1 MSKNSKGQVSAI
13 SQISADWLS
22 LCNEGVSTLPFLRP
36 EWFTAFTNSFGDKI
50 KVLTTQ
56 KDSRLTAIL
65 PLSSVSGDLHG
76 VPVRILRSV
85 YNLNTPRFDL
95 IHANDPDSRHEMTR
109 ELWESIKN
117 DSSWDV
123 LEFRLV
129 PHESWL
135 HDILLLADGEGHRT
149 GIWEMDGAPYVAIPE
164 GETVDDA
171 VKSYFSGSRKR
182 FNKELDRRLR
192 RLQEMGSVDFCV
204 TDDYDAATMRTFFE
218 VESSGWKGRMGTAAA
233 NDPNVVRLHEEFASS
248 SAVRGALST
257 YQLKLDGK
265 TIAISLNIRFG
276 SKIAHWK
283 TAYDESYSQYAPG
296 NLLFRELVRNC
307 ARGGISEIDLLSP
320 ALPYKLVWSTGVR
333 EHSALYVFRKGLVGK
348 LLWAWKFKLA
358 LNLRNL
364 AKKH

>member
-1 MSKNSKGQVSAI
+1 MSKTSKGQVSAI
-13 SQISADWLS
+13 SQISAGWSAVCD
-22 LCNEGVSTLPFLRP
+22 EGASSLPFLRP
-36 EWFTAFTNSFGDKI
+36 EWFTAFADSFGEKI
-50 KVLTTQ
+50 KVLSTR
-56 KDSRLTAIL
+56 KDAGLTSIL
-65 PLSSVSGDLHG
+65 PLSAGSGSLHG
-76 VPVRILRSV
+76 VPVRVLRSA

-95 IHANDPDSRHEMTR
+95 IHTNDSNSRREVTR
-109 ELWESIKN
+109 ELWESIKH

-129 PHESWL
+129 PRESWL
-135 HDILLLADGEGHRT
+135 HDILLIADGEGHRT
-149 GIWEMDGAPYVAIPE
+149 GVWEMDGAPYVAIPE
-164 GETVDDA
+164 GETTDDA

-192 RLQEMGSVDFCV
+192 RLQEVGNVDFCA

-233 NDPNVVRLHEEFASS
+233 NNPNVVRLHEEFASS
-248 SAVRGALST
+248 IASSGALHT

-276 SKIAHWK
+276 NKIAHWK

-307 ARGGISEIDLLSP
+307 ARDGISEIDLLSP
-320 ALPYKLVWSTGVR
+320 ALPYKLVWATGVR